1 MTAEDYKKQILQLL
15 PPGIALSQ
23 DEESVLVQLI
33 AGMAEE
39 LARIDARGDQV
50 IEESDPRTTDELFYE
65 WLAEAGIPDECSS
78 LAETPEDE
86 RIQLLQKLSAQPGQ
100 SRDFYIELAD
110 KLGYDSRIQE
120 YEEFIV
126 DQSEVEDQLFDAYW
140 VHSFSLVLAE
150 PPVVA
155 RAGVARAGDRLGT
168 FDAAFLFCLLQKA
181 KPAHTVA
188 FVGFE

>member
-1 MTAEDYKKQILQLL
+1 VISEDYKQQILQLL
-15 PPGIALSQ
+15 PPGFAYTPTEGSI
-23 DEESVLVQLI
+23 LVKLI

-50 IEESDPRTTDELFYE
+50 IEESDPRTTSELFQE
-65 WLAEAGIPDECSS
+65 WLTEVGIPDDCSS

-86 RIQLLQKLSAQPGQ
+86 RNQLIQKLSSQPGQ
-100 SRDFYIELAD
+100 SRAFYVDLAE
-110 KLGYDSRIQE
+110 KLGYDSRVQE
-120 YEEFIV
+120 HEEFIV
-126 DQSEVEDQLFDAYW
+126 DDSFVEDPLYDAYW
-140 VHSFSLVLAE
+140 IHSFSLILSEAPVL
-150 PPVVA
+150 A